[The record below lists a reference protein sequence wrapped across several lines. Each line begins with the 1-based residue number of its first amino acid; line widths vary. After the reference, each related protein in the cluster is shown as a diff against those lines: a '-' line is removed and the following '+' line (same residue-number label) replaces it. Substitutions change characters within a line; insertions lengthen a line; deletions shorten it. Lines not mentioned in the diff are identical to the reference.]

1 MQGLDTSNS
10 IPFLQKDLYA
20 EYLDLNKGTD
30 FESWE
35 AKKLKI
41 LAVFKPQ
48 TENYEIVIGENRDR
62 DIDRPIRMGKGKS
75 RMD

>member
-1 MQGLDTSNS
+1 M
-10 IPFLQKDLYA
+10 
-20 EYLDLNKGTD
+20 DLNNNKGAD

-48 TENYEIVIGENRDR
+48 TEN
-62 DIDRPIRMGKGKS
+62 
-75 RMD
+75 